1 MGGVGLIKYCRFIMC
16 LYRRLFINILLRG
29 DIIVVVAFFSISNR
43 PLAAANRARSLDC
56 NVLSALLLLVVV
68 LIN

>member
-43 PLAAANRARSLDC
+43 PLAAANKLDRIEVIE
-56 NVLSALLLLVVV
+56 VLSAVVV
-68 LIN
+68 DYFLC

>member
-43 PLAAANRARSLDC
+43 PLAAANKLDRIEVRLQ
-56 NVLSALLLLVVV
+56 VLSAVVV
-68 LIN
+68 DYLC